1 MKLQRFDRMDNFL
14 EALFLVTLSHPQAI
28 ENIDQELR
36 AKDSSIQ
43 IIFANTGE
51 SL

>member
-1 MKLQRFDRMDNFL
+1 MENFL
-14 EALFLVTLSHPQAI
+14 EALFLVTLTDPHAI

-36 AKDSSIQ
+36 TKDSSIQ